1 MQKSKKDTMGTQRG
15 RADSGKHRRS
25 EAPLRTPPD
34 KVKRILGRKMAGQS
48 YRKIAKEEGV
58 SRNTVTRILSREEYQ
73 GMMAGYRSVVLEELV
88 PDAIGTLK
96 HHLRKKS
103 LTAGLRVLEGAQVLA
118 KGQKKDLIER
128 QPRKFG
134 LYGYG
139 KFADRS
145 NEELEYALRYDAWPS
160 KEALAQKIETG
171 TWPEEVNGQG

>member
-1 MQKSKKDTMGTQRG
+1 MQKSKKDTTGTQQG
-15 RADSGKHRRS
+15 RADSGRHRRS

-48 YRKIAKEEGV
+48 HRKVAREEGV
-58 SRNTVTRILSREEYQ
+58 SKNTVTRILNREEYQ

-88 PDAIGTLK
+88 PDAITTLK

-118 KGQKKDLIER
+118 KGQKKDLIEH
-128 QPRKFG
+128 QPKKFG

-139 KFADRS
+139 KFGDRS
-145 NEELEYALRYDAWPS
+145 HEELEHAARYGTWPS
-160 KEALAQKIETG
+160 KEALAHKIETG
-171 TWPEEVNGQG
+171 YWPEEMNGQG